1 MSDMLIKSL
10 EWLDEKV
17 DSKIT
22 EHYHRK
28 FIEEQ
33 NDSDENRFEKFIESF
48 NNPYAEDGVGSNK
61 VNKFNKRLIRKFA
74 IYLSFANIYMAMAG
88 VKSNSNYA
96 IINAIFEQSDQEI
109 KLNSDTIF
117 IASPWNGGNLTGNTN
132 AYRGVVGGRFVQ
144 DPSGNHKGFY
154 FQDLDIAFVHNGNHS
169 ISIGTIMDDID
180 ITTNSVFPTGNL
192 KQNFFNATITF
203 NSIEINGESY
213 SVDWKFA
220 ALLYMIQKVYQS

>member
-1 MSDMLIKSL
+1 MSDILSKSL
-10 EWLDEKV
+10 EWIDEKV

-22 EHYHRK
+22 EHYYHK

-33 NDSDENRFEKFIESF
+33 NDSDENRFEKFIKSF

-61 VNKFNKRLIRKFA
+61 VNEFNKRLIRKFTT
-74 IYLSFANIYMAMAG
+74 YLSFDNIYMAMSG
-88 VKSNSNYA
+88 IKSDSNYA
-96 IINAIFEQSDQEI
+96 VINAIFEQSKQEI
-109 KLNSDTIF
+109 KLNSDSVF

-132 AYRGVVGGRFVQ
+132 AYRGVVGSGFMQ

-180 ITTNSVFPTGNL
+180 ITTNSVFPAGRL
-192 KQNFFNATITF
+192 KHDFFDANITF

-213 SVDWKFA
+213 SIDLKFA
-220 ALLYMIQKVYQS
+220 SLLYMIQKVYRP